1 MAFLL
6 PDSALRISAKDRA
19 KLAPSS
25 LSVSPSTRS
34 PTLSKHTQT
43 STHTAKLPP
52 EFLSATRE
60 IMPAEL
66 SMDEFIAACNRPL
79 RPSLRVNTLKI
90 SVADFVALAA
100 TWQWELMPIPWCKEG
115 FWIQRRDDDETR
127 LGNALA
133 HLAGLFYIQ
142 EASSMLP
149 VTALFANQTDPQ
161 LVMDVAAAPGSKTT
175 QIAAL
180 MNNRGGI
187 VANEYSASRVKVL
200 HANISRCGVTNTAL
214 THFDGRVFGAALPE
228 TFDAILLDA
237 PCSGEGVVRKDPDAM
252 SNWSE
257 ESVADIATTQRE
269 LINSAFHAL
278 KPGGV
283 MVYSTCTLNAQENQ
297 QICQWLLTEYPDA
310 VEVESLEGLFEGAQ
324 KALTAE
330 GYLHVFPQVYDS
342 EGFFVAR
349 LRKTASI
356 ERLPTPGYKVG
367 RFPFSP
373 MSRKDSADMII
384 AANTAGIFWP
394 EKTMTLWQRDKELW
408 LFPAVLEPLFGKVR
422 FSRIGIKLAE
432 RFSKGF
438 RWQHEAVVALSSAAG
453 SNHFPIGDELA
464 QEWLRGVDIYPPQA
478 PLTDECLVVWQ
489 QQPLGL
495 AKKIGSRIK
504 NSLPRELVRDGAI
517 RPHNLNTD

>member
-1 MAFLL
+1 MV
-6 PDSALRISAKDRA
+6 P
-19 KLAPSS
+19 
-25 LSVSPSTRS
+25 
-34 PTLSKHTQT
+34 LSKQIPNTLPTPVQA
-43 STHTAKLPP
+43 AKLPP
-52 EFLSATRE
+52 AFLDATRE

-66 SMDEFIAACNRPL
+66 SMDDFIAACNRPL

-90 SVADFVALAA
+90 SVVDFLALAGEYH
-100 TWQWELMPIPWCKEG
+100 WELTPIPWCEEG
-115 FWIQRRDDDETR
+115 FWITRHGEDETR

-149 VTALFANQTDPQ
+149 VTALFAHDTAPT
-161 LVMDVAAAPGSKTT
+161 LVMDVASAPGSKTT

-180 MNNRGGI
+180 MKNQGGI

-200 HANISRCGVTNTAL
+200 HANISRCGVANTAL

-252 SNWSE
+252 SNWSI
-257 ESVADIATTQRE
+257 ESVVDIANTQRE
-269 LINSAFHAL
+269 LIDSAFHTL

-283 MVYSTCTLNAQENQ
+283 LVYSTCTLNAQENQ
-297 QICQWLLTEYPDA
+297 HICQWLLTQYPDA
-310 VEVESLEGLFEGAQ
+310 VEVESLAGLFDGAE

-356 ERLPTPGYKVG
+356 TRLPAPGYKVG
-367 RFPFSP
+367 KFPFSP
-373 MSRKDSADMII
+373 MSRKESAEVML
-384 AANTAGIFWP
+384 AAKASGIEWS
-394 EKTMTLWQRDKELW
+394 EKEMALWQRDKELW
-408 LFPAVLEPLFGKVR
+408 LFPLVLEPLFGKVR
-422 FSRIGIKLAE
+422 FSRIGLKVAE

-438 RWQHEAVVALSSAAG
+438 RWQHEAVIALTARSSDR
-453 SNHFPIGDELA
+453 HFEIDDELA
-464 QEWLRGVDIYPPQA
+464 QSWFRGVDIYPSQA
-478 PLTDECLVVWQ
+478 PASDECIVTWQ

-495 AKKIGSRIK
+495 AKRIGSRIK

-517 RPHNLNTD
+517 RPYAVNKE

>member
-1 MAFLL
+1 MVN
-6 PDSALRISAKDRA
+6 LRQFDFPFPLRRDF
-19 KLAPSS
+19 P
-25 LSVSPSTRS
+25 
-34 PTLSKHTQT
+34 LSKPTQFV
-43 STHTAKLPP
+43 AKLPP
-52 EFLSATRE
+52 AFLDATRE
-60 IMPAEL
+60 IMPAAL
-66 SMDEFIAACNRPL
+66 SMDDFIAACNQPL

-90 SVADFVALAA
+90 SVADFLELAA
-100 TWQWELMPIPWCKEG
+100 SYQWELTPVPWCAEG
-115 FWIQRRDDDETR
+115 FWIVRQGDDETR

-149 VTALFANQTDPQ
+149 VTALFANDTRPT
-161 LVMDVAAAPGSKTT
+161 LVMDVASAPGSKTT

-180 MNNRGGI
+180 MNNQGGI

-200 HANISRCGVTNTAL
+200 HANISRCGVANTAL

-252 SNWSE
+252 SNWSA
-257 ESVADIATTQRE
+257 ESVVEIAATQRE

-278 KPGGV
+278 KPGGTL
-283 MVYSTCTLNAQENQ
+283 VYSTCTLNAQENQ
-297 QICQWLLTEYPDA
+297 QVCQWLLDEYPDA
-310 VEVESLEGLFEGAQ
+310 VEVESLADLFDGAQ

-356 ERLPTPGYKVG
+356 DRLPTPGYKVG
-367 RFPFSP
+367 KFPFFP
-373 MSRKDSADMII
+373 LSRKDSAEVI
-384 AANTAGIFWP
+384 AAAQKSGIVWSDQ
-394 EKTMTLWQRDKELW
+394 EMAIWERDKELW
-408 LFPAVLEPLFGKVR
+408 LFPRVLEPLFGKVR
-422 FSRIGIKLAE
+422 FSRIGMKLAE

-438 RWQHEAVVALSSAAG
+438 RWQHEAVIALTADSAET
-453 SNHFPIGDELA
+453 HFAIDDELTQA
-464 QEWLRGVDIYPPQA
+464 WFRGVDIYPPES
-478 PLTDECLVVWQ
+478 PERDECVVTWQ
-489 QQPLGL
+489 NQPLGL
-495 AKKIGSRIK
+495 AKRIGSRIK

-517 RPHNLNTD
+517 RPHK

>member
-1 MAFLL
+1 
-6 PDSALRISAKDRA
+6 
-19 KLAPSS
+19 
-25 LSVSPSTRS
+25 
-34 PTLSKHTQT
+34 LSKHAQA

-52 EFLSATRE
+52 AFLNATRE

-90 SVADFVALAA
+90 SVADFITLAA
-100 TWQWELMPIPWCKEG
+100 SYHWELTPIPWCAEG
-115 FWIQRRDDDETR
+115 FWIRRHDDDETR

-149 VTALFANQTDPQ
+149 VTALFAHQTEPQ

-180 MNNRGGI
+180 MKNQGGI

-257 ESVADIATTQRE
+257 ASVVEIAATQRE

-283 MVYSTCTLNAQENQ
+283 LVYSTCTLNAQENQ
-297 QICQWLLTEYPDA
+297 QICQWLLDEYPDA
-310 VEVESLEGLFEGAQ
+310 AEVESLEGLFAGAE
-324 KALTAE
+324 KTLTTE

-349 LRKTASI
+349 LRKTAPI
-356 ERLPTPGYKVG
+356 DRLPAPGYKVG

-373 MSRKDSADMII
+373 LSRKDSADVIL
-384 AANTAGIFWP
+384 AAKASGIVWP

-422 FSRIGIKLAE
+422 FYRIGMRLAE

-438 RWQHEAVVALSSAAG
+438 RWQHEAVIALAATSS
-453 SNHFPIGDELA
+453 SNHFPIDDELA
-464 QEWLRGVDIYPPQA
+464 QAWFRGVDIYPPQT
-478 PLTDECLVVWQ
+478 PDTDECTVVWQ

-495 AKKIGSRIK
+495 AKRIGSRIK

-517 RPHNLNTD
+517 RPQNLTTD